1 MRKLK
6 QLLCGL
12 LAMALLVCAPPAAMA
27 EDAAAPGPA
36 PCTQTEGCPLP
47 AAPYAAAVYLNGER
61 GSDDKTGT
69 DAENAVKTLAKA
81 KELAGEGGT
90 ILITGNVK
98 LENAGE
104 VSLSGVTVRRGGDY
118 QGALFTV
125 SGSTELN
132 LSDVTLD
139 GNKTE
144 VDASD
149 ALVAVS
155 GGAVLNIGAGAKL
168 CNNKHAAVT
177 VSAATVNMTGGEI
190 FGNDANTWL
199 VGGGVSVGSGG
210 VFNMSGGTI
219 RDNSAQDDGGG
230 VGVAASG
237 SFYMSGSSVIRNNT
251 TRYGG
256 GGIACY
262 GNAEILGGE
271 VKNNYADYGGGIAIM
286 DGGTGVLSGGSV
298 AENTASG
305 NGPGVFLRDGSF
317 TLKDGSITGNSTE
330 TGSGAGIFSFEDG
343 GSSIIRVQGGII
355 SGNAAA
361 GGVGD
366 AVCFDGRLELSGSPV
381 ISGVVMQREDLTEN
395 IRVDVVGVFSPAKPV
410 TLDDMAWNDGRIFV
424 TYADG
429 LVPDASCFQFTNEKW
444 GALVQEQN
452 IQRIEMYAV
461 NIWVYPTERYEYFYT
476 MPGEPFDQSN
486 IPSEAVTRAG
496 YSVDGWTMRKYDD
509 DTVILGTWDMKAPV
523 DRDLALHPIWK
534 LNPPEVSLTAHDGR
548 VHVVGGRDTI
558 MAEAAHAAPGVTY
571 EWEWYKDGRLMAEGE
586 HGRQMQV
593 TEAGTYKVV
602 VTATDGKLVSEPA
615 ESSVVIT
622 EEGHIFPDEWNLN
635 EAKHWKNCTICGIKG
650 LENLHIFG
658 DWVVTKPATA
668 TEAGSREKVCK
679 ACGYKVKESIPAAG
693 GTPSGEA
700 PAGQKQNP
708 KTGV

>member
-1 MRKLK
+1 MKKARKF
-6 QLLCGL
+6 LCGL
-12 LAMALLVCAPPAAMA
+12 LAMALLMCTLPAAMA
-27 EDAAAPGPA
+27 EE
-36 PCTQTEGCPLP
+36 T
-47 AAPYAAAVYLNGER
+47 AAPYAVAVYLNGEH

-104 VSLSGVTVRRGGDY
+104 VNLSGTAVQRGGEY

-125 SGSTELN
+125 SGSTVLN

-139 GNKTE
+139 GNKAA
-144 VDASD
+144 VDAAD

-155 GGAVLNIGAGAKL
+155 DGAVLNIGAGAKL
-168 CNNKHAAVT
+168 CNNKHVAVM
-177 VSAATVNMTGGEI
+177 VSSATVNMTGGEI
-190 FGNDANTWL
+190 FGNDTNTWL
-199 VGGGVSVGSGG
+199 VGGGVSVGGGG

-262 GNAEILGGE
+262 GNAEIMGGE
-271 VKNNYADYGGGIAIM
+271 VKNNHADYGGGIAVM

-298 AENTASG
+298 AENTAAG
-305 NGPGVFLRDGSF
+305 NGPGVFLRDGNF
-317 TLKDGSITGNSTE
+317 TLKDGSIMGNSTE

-343 GSSIIRVQGGII
+343 GSSIIRVQGGVI
-355 SGNAAA
+355 SGNATAD
-361 GGVGD
+361 GVGD

-381 ISGVVMQREDLTEN
+381 ISGVVMQREDLTED
-395 IRVDVVGVFSPAKPV
+395 IRVDVVGAFSPAQPV
-410 TLDDMAWNDGRIFV
+410 TLDDMDWDDGRIFV

-429 LVPDASCFQFTNEKW
+429 LVPDASCFQFANEKW
-444 GALVQEQN
+444 GALVQGQN

-476 MPGEPFDQSN
+476 MPGEPFDQNN
-486 IPSEAVTRAG
+486 IPSEAVTKAG

-509 DTVILGTWDMKAPV
+509 STVILGIWDMKAAV
-523 DRDLALHPIWK
+523 DQNLALHPIWK
-534 LNPPEVSLTAHDGR
+534 LNPPEVSLTANDGR
-548 VHVVGGRDTI
+548 VHVIGGRDTI
-558 MAEAAHAAPGVTY
+558 TAEAAHAAPGVTY
-571 EWEWYKDGRLMAEGE
+571 KWKWYKDGRLVAEGE

-602 VTATDGKLVSEPA
+602 VTATDGKLVSKPA
-615 ESSVVIT
+615 ESSVVIA
-622 EEGHIFPDEWNLN
+622 EEDHIFPNEWNFN
-635 EAKHWKNCTICGIKG
+635 DAKHWKNCTVCGIKR

-679 ACGYKVKESIPAAG
+679 ACGYKVKESIPATG